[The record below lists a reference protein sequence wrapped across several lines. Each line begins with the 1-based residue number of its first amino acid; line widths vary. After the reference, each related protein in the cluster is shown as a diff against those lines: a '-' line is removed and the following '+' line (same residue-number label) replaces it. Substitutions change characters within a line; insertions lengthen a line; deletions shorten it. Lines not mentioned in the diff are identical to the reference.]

1 MSDIATTSITSNIT
15 GENLPDTTLLIMLLP
30 SAWRFDG
37 ELKLSEVRVLL
48 IDMKETVPHSYCE
61 TAKVKINQVE
71 ELKKTLLLR

>member
-1 MSDIATTSITSNIT
+1 
-15 GENLPDTTLLIMLLP
+15 MLLP
-30 SAWRFDG
+30 SAWLFDG

-48 IDMKETVPHSYCE
+48 IDMKETVRDAYCE